1 MKDEDFAFHIGALVG
16 FSIGFFPGLFT
27 IKPILGLAWSGL
39 FGCIILSLAAKYG
52 TRILTRMVSA
62 ASEPRIEEIKEP
74 QRLTSEDSVESEALD
89 DEVLPANA

>member
-1 MKDEDFAFHIGALVG
+1 MKDEDFAFHIGALFG
-16 FSIGFFPGLFT
+16 FSIGFFPGLFAS
-27 IKPILGLAWSGL
+27 KPILGLAWSGL
-39 FGCIILSLAAKYG
+39 CGCILLSLVAKYG
-52 TRILTRMVSA
+52 TRILNRMVSA